1 MSENRNKKSVLRAS
15 VLKERARINSDTWKM
30 KSDLIAEK
38 VQNIEEFNRADCIH
52 VYVSMN
58 DRNEVGT
65 DTLLTTILQSDKN
78 LVVPVTNFSKGTLT
92 HSMLTDLSDLKKNKW
107 GVKEPVAIHEIEI
120 SNIDLILVPMVAAD
134 RSGNRL
140 GYGKGFYDRFL
151 NKSDACKVGMVF
163 NEYLF
168 DEIPTESFDE
178 KLDIIVTDSEVIYL

>member
-1 MSENRNKKSVLRAS
+1 MSENRKKKSVLRAS

-38 VQNIEEFNRADCIH
+38 VQNIQEFNRADCIH

-65 DTLLTTILQSDKN
+65 DTLINIILQSGKN
-78 LVVPVTNFSKGTLT
+78 LVVPVTNFKNGTLT
-92 HSMLTDLSDLKKNKW
+92 HSMLTDLNDLKKNKW
-107 GVKEPVAIHEIEI
+107 GVREPVAIHEIKV
-120 SNIDLILVPMVAAD
+120 SNIDFILVPMVAAD
-134 RSGNRL
+134 RFGNRL

-163 NEYLF
+163 NEFLF

-178 KLDIIVTDSEVIYL
+178 KLDIIVTDREVIYL

>member
-1 MSENRNKKSVLRAS
+1 MSENRNKKSVLRTS
-15 VLKERARINSDTWKM
+15 VLKERARVNSDTWKM

-38 VQNIEEFNRADCIH
+38 VQQIEEFNRADFVH

-65 DTLLTTILQSDKN
+65 DTLITTILQSDNN
-78 LVVPVTNFSKGTLT
+78 LAVPVTNFKNGTLT
-92 HSMLTDLSDLKKNKW
+92 HSMLTDVSDLKKNKW

-120 SNIDLILVPMVAAD
+120 SKIDLILVPMVAAD
-134 RSGNRL
+134 RFGNRL

-163 NEYLF
+163 NEFLF

-178 KLDIIVTDSEVIYL
+178 KLDIIVTDREVIYL

>member
-1 MSENRNKKSVLRAS
+1 MSENRKKKSVLRAS

-38 VQNIEEFNRADCIH
+38 VQNIQEFNRADCIH

-65 DTLLTTILQSDKN
+65 DTLINIILQSGKN
-78 LVVPVTNFSKGTLT
+78 LVVPVTNFKNGTLT
-92 HSMLTDLSDLKKNKW
+92 HSMLTDLNDLKKNKW
-107 GVKEPVAIHEIEI
+107 GVREPVAIHEIKV
-120 SNIDLILVPMVAAD
+120 SNIDFILVPMVAAD
-134 RSGNRL
+134 KSGNRL

-163 NEYLF
+163 NEFLF

-178 KLDIIVTDSEVIYL
+178 KLDIIVTDREVIYL

>member
-1 MSENRNKKSVLRAS
+1 MSENRKKKSVLRAS

-38 VQNIEEFNRADCIH
+38 VQNIQEFNRADCIH

-65 DTLLTTILQSDKN
+65 DTLINIILQSGKN
-78 LVVPVTNFSKGTLT
+78 LVVPVTNFKNGTLT
-92 HSMLTDLSDLKKNKW
+92 HSMLTDLNDLKKNKW
-107 GVKEPVAIHEIEI
+107 GVREPVAIYEIKV
-120 SNIDLILVPMVAAD
+120 SNIDFILVPMVAAD
-134 RSGNRL
+134 KSGNRL

-163 NEYLF
+163 NEFLF

-178 KLDIIVTDSEVIYL
+178 KLDIIVTDREVIYL